1 MQTVITT
8 AYVTRLGLFLVLGQ
22 NPGVRGGAVHDKCY
36 HECGTW
42 LFVLITVCDQL

>member
-1 MQTVITT
+1 MQTAIAT
-8 AYVTRLGLFLVLGQ
+8 AYVTGLGLFLVQGQ

-36 HECGTW
+36 LGCGTW